1 MLRLKPTVQSMYQ
14 VVTAGPTVGPHLIEI
29 LLNRIEKPTLTVVR
43 ENVKRAAKLKTVG
56 AFNQNEE
63 E

>member
-1 MLRLKPTVQSMYQ
+1 MYQ
-14 VVTAGPTVGPHLIEI
+14 VVTAGPTVGPHLIET
-29 LLNRIEKPTLTVVR
+29 LLNRIVKPTLTVVR

>member
-1 MLRLKPTVQSMYQ
+1 MYQ
-14 VVTAGPTVGPHLIEI
+14 VVTAGPTVGPHLIKI
-29 LLNRIEKPTLTVVR
+29 LLNHIVKHTLTVVR
-43 ENVKRAAKLKTVG
+43 ENIKRAAKLKTVG

>member
-1 MLRLKPTVQSMYQ
+1 MYQ

-29 LLNRIEKPTLTVVR
+29 LLNRIEKPTLTVVG
-43 ENVKRAAKLKTVG
+43 ENVKRAAKLKAVR
-56 AFNQNEE
+56 ALNQNEE